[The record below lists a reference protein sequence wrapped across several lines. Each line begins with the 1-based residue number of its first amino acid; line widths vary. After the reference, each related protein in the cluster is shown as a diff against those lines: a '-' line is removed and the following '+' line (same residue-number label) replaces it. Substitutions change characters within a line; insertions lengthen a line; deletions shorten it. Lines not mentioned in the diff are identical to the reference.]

1 MSKIKPKDLDEIRER
16 MARTMSLR
24 DGDARAKVT
33 VHMGTC
39 GIAAGAR
46 KIMTK
51 LLGLAEERNA
61 KDIVITTSGCA
72 GLCSREPMMTVELKG
87 QAPVKYIDL
96 DEEKTEKIF
105 SDHVLSGTV
114 VEEYALAIGSER
126 VG

>member
-1 MSKIKPKDLDEIRER
+1 MPKIKPEDLDEIRER
-16 MARTMSLR
+16 MAGTINLR
-24 DGDARAKVT
+24 EGNARARVT

-51 LLGLAEERNA
+51 LMNLVEQRGTR
-61 KDIVITTSGCA
+61 DVVITTSGCA

-87 QAPVKYIDL
+87 EAPVKYVDV
-96 DEEKTEKIF
+96 DEEKAETIFTDHIISGKIVK
-105 SDHVLSGTV
+105 D
-114 VEEYALAIGSER
+114 YALAIGSER

>member
-1 MSKIKPKDLDEIRER
+1 MSKIKPEDLERIRER

-24 DGDARAKVT
+24 NGDARVKIT

-46 KIMTK
+46 KIMST
-51 LLGLAEERNA
+51 LLALVEEKDS
-61 KDIVITTSGCA
+61 KDIVLTTSGCA

-87 QAPVKYIDL
+87 QAPVKYVDL
-96 DEEKTEKIF
+96 NEEKTNKIF
-105 SDHVLSGTV
+105 SEHVLSGEV

>member
-1 MSKIKPKDLDEIRER
+1 MSKIKPQDLDKIRKR

-46 KIMTK
+46 KIMSA
-51 LLGLAEERNA
+51 LLAQVEEKDT
-61 KDIVITTSGCA
+61 KDIIVTTSGCA
-72 GLCSREPMMTVELKG
+72 GLCSREPMMTVEIKG
-87 QAPVKYIDL
+87 QAPVKYIEL
-96 DEEKTEKIF
+96 DEEKAEKIF

-114 VEEYALAIGSER
+114 VEEYALAVGSER

>member
-1 MSKIKPKDLDEIRER
+1 MSKIKPEDLEKIRER
-16 MARTMSLR
+16 MAGTMNLR

-46 KIMTK
+46 KIMSA
-51 LLGLAEERNA
+51 LLDLVDKKGA
-61 KDIVITTSGCA
+61 KDVLITTSGCA

-87 QAPVKYIDL
+87 KAPVKYVDL
-96 DEEKTEKIF
+96 DQDKTEKIF
-105 SDHVLSGTV
+105 SDHVLSGAV
-114 VEEYALAIGSER
+114 VEEYALAMGSER

>member
-1 MSKIKPKDLDEIRER
+1 MSKIKPEDLERIRER

-24 DGDARAKVT
+24 DGDARVKIT

-46 KIMTK
+46 KIMST
-51 LLGLAEERNA
+51 LLALVEEKDS
-61 KDIVITTSGCA
+61 KDIVLTTSGCA

-87 QAPVKYIDL
+87 QAPVKYVDL
-96 DEEKTEKIF
+96 NEEKTNKIF
-105 SDHVLSGTV
+105 SEHVLSGEV

>member
-1 MSKIKPKDLDEIRER
+1 MSKIKPEDLDKIRER

-46 KIMTK
+46 KIMSA
-51 LLGLAEERNA
+51 LLALVEEKDA
-61 KDIVITTSGCA
+61 KGIVVTTSGCA

-96 DEEKTEKIF
+96 DEEKTQRIF
-105 SDHVLSGTV
+105 SDHVLSGKV

>member
-1 MSKIKPKDLDEIRER
+1 MSKIKPEDLDKIRER

-46 KIMTK
+46 KIMGA
-51 LLGLAEERNA
+51 LLALVEEKDT
-61 KDIVITTSGCA
+61 KDIIVTTSGCA

-96 DEEKTEKIF
+96 DEEKTQRIF
-105 SDHVLSGTV
+105 SDHVLSGTM
-114 VEEYALAIGSER
+114 VEDYALAIGSER

>member
-1 MSKIKPKDLDEIRER
+1 MSKIKPEDLEKIRKR

-46 KIMTK
+46 KIMSK
-51 LLGLAEERNA
+51 LLGLVEKKDA
-61 KDIVITTSGCA
+61 KDIIVTTSGCA
-72 GLCSREPMMTVELKG
+72 GLCSHEPMMTVELKG
-87 QAPVKYIDL
+87 QAPVKYVYL

-105 SDHVLSGTV
+105 SEHVLSGTV
-114 VEEYALAIGSER
+114 VKEYALAIGSER

>member
-1 MSKIKPKDLDEIRER
+1 MSKIKPEDLDKIRER
-16 MARTMSLR
+16 MTRTMNLR
-24 DGDARAKVT
+24 DGGARAKVT

-46 KIMTK
+46 KIMSS
-51 LLGLAEERNA
+51 LLGLLEE
-61 KDIVITTSGCA
+61 KDINDVLITTSGCA

-87 QAPVKYIDL
+87 QAPVKYVDL
-96 DEEKTEKIF
+96 DEEKTQKIF
-105 SDHVLSGTV
+105 SAHVLSGEV

>member
-1 MSKIKPKDLDEIRER
+1 MAKIKPEDLGKIREK

-24 DGDARAKVT
+24 DGEARAKIT

-46 KIMTK
+46 KIMSK
-51 LLGLAEERNA
+51 MLALVEA
-61 KDIVITTSGCA
+61 KNDEGIVLTTSGCA
-72 GLCSREPMMTVELKG
+72 GLCSREPMMTIELKG
-87 QAPVKYIDL
+87 EAPIKYVDL

-105 SDHVLSGTV
+105 SEHVLSGTV

>member
-1 MSKIKPKDLDEIRER
+1 MPKIKPEDLDKIRER
-16 MARTMSLR
+16 MAGTINMRQ
-24 DGDARAKVT
+24 GDARARVT

-51 LLGLAEERNA
+51 LMDLVEEAGA
-61 KDIVITTSGCA
+61 KDVVVTTSGCA

-87 QAPVKYIDL
+87 QAPVKYIEV
-96 DEEKTEKIF
+96 DEAKTETIF
-105 SDHVLSGTV
+105 SDHITAGKIVK
-114 VEEYALAIGSER
+114 EYALAIGSER

>member
-1 MSKIKPKDLDEIRER
+1 MSKIKPEDLEKIRER
-16 MARTMSLR
+16 MARTMNLR

-46 KIMTK
+46 KIMSS
-51 LLGLAEERNA
+51 LLGLLEE
-61 KDIVITTSGCA
+61 KDVNDVVITTSGCA

-87 QAPVKYIDL
+87 QAPVKYVDL
-96 DEEKTEKIF
+96 DEEKTGEIF
-105 SDHVLSGTV
+105 SAHVLSGEV
-114 VEEYALAIGSER
+114 VEKYALAIGSER

>member
-1 MSKIKPKDLDEIRER
+1 MAKIKPQDLDKIRQR
-16 MARTMSLR
+16 MAGTMNLR

-46 KIMTK
+46 KIMSRV
-51 LLGLAEERNA
+51 LGLVEAKDA

-87 QAPVKYIDL
+87 QAPVKYVDL
-96 DEEKTEKIF
+96 DEEKTDTIF